1 MSDAAIN
8 TICDTVMWLSFWGFG
23 MWVLTKAFGDGKD

>member
-8 TICDTVMWLSFWGFG
+8 TICDTVMWLSCLGFG
-23 MWVLTKAFGDGKD
+23 MWFLTKLFGDGKN